1 MMTPFTPTD
10 TLVDK
15 PTLRCALDADG
26 IALLTINRPERRNAI
41 DTPTMHALAGLLPR
55 LAEDVRLR
63 ALIVTGAGTEAFCS
77 GGDLNDFSERL
88 TAEQGA
94 AMVKLMGDTLL
105 TLERLPV
112 PVIAAING
120 FALGGG
126 SELAL
131 ACDVRVIDERAQL
144 GFVHLRRGLI
154 PGWGGGQ
161 RLLRAVG
168 YARALELLLRAEP
181 LDAETLVELGLVADV
196 LPPGEALTGALELAR
211 TAARHDR
218 AAVAAAKAMLQAGLR
233 QPYDEA
239 LMTERG
245 LFPPLWVGAAHMAS
259 MRAFMEKKR

>member
-1 MMTPFTPTD
+1 MTTLYTPTD
-10 TLVDK
+10 TLLEA
-15 PTLRCALDADG
+15 PTLRCELDADG

-41 DTPTMHALAGLLPR
+41 DTPTMHALAALLPR
-55 LAEDVRLR
+55 LAEDARLR

-88 TAEQGA
+88 TAELGA
-94 AMVKLMGDTLL
+94 AMVALMGDTLL
-105 TLERLPV
+105 SLERLPI

-131 ACDVRVIDERAQL
+131 ACDLRVIDERAQL

-181 LDAETLVELGLVADV
+181 LDVTALVELGLVV
-196 LPPGEALTGALELAR
+196 NVTPPGEALAGALTIAR

-233 QPYDEA
+233 QPYDDA
-239 LMTERG
+239 IMTERG
-245 LFPPLWVGAAHMAS
+245 LFPPLWVGEAHMAA
-259 MRAFMEKKR
+259 MRAFIDKRR